1 MLDNHPFRAPLVENI
16 NEGKTNWRKLMTMNP
31 APNQNQNIFSI
42 FAIVLGSIS
51 FLFFWGIGLVATIIF
66 GIPALILA
74 IIAKSRKENLSKV
87 ALIISIVAVA
97 FGVIATIAIAL
108 IFALPLV
115 FGW

>member
-1 MLDNHPFRAPLVENI
+1 
-16 NEGKTNWRKLMTMNP
+16 MTMNP
-31 APNQNQNIFSI
+31 APNQNQNILSI

-74 IIAKSRKENLSKV
+74 IIAKARKENLSKV